1 MQFLEKE
8 FLGLFNASSGTP
20 APGEAE
26 RSALAADSLRASGRL
41 RLQVRGESMLPILW
55 PGDVVEIASCSV
67 DQVRPG
73 EIALALRE
81 GRFFLHRF
89 LARSQPDRFLMR
101 GDSMPAPDP
110 QFPNQALLG
119 RLVSRAA
126 PGQSQVQT
134 KDQSLGEIDDPLR
147 ARPLLPLRPWSR
159 ALGQLFCHCG
169 SARRLALKLHDRRK
183 RHPREM
189 QNPEAAAGPAAIQLG
204 AAQLGAADPG
214 AS

>member
-1 MQFLEKE
+1 MQFLEAE
-8 FLGLFNASSGTP
+8 FVVLFKALSGPPVT
-20 APGEAE
+20 GEAE
-26 RSALAADSLRASGRL
+26 RSALAADSLRDSGRL

-67 DQVRPG
+67 DEVQPG
-73 EIALALRE
+73 EIVLAMRE

-89 LARSQPDRFLMR
+89 LARAQPDSFLMR

-119 RLVSRAA
+119 RLVSCAR
-126 PGQSQVQT
+126 QSQVRGR
-134 KDQSLGEIDDPLR
+134 DQSRVQIQDQEQ

-159 ALGQLFCHCG
+159 ALGQLLCHCG
-169 SARRLALKLHDRRK
+169 PVRRLALKLHDRRK
-183 RHPREM
+183 RYARDF
-189 QNPEAAAGPAAIQLG
+189 QSPETAGAPASIQSR
-204 AAQLGAADPG
+204 APQLGAADPG